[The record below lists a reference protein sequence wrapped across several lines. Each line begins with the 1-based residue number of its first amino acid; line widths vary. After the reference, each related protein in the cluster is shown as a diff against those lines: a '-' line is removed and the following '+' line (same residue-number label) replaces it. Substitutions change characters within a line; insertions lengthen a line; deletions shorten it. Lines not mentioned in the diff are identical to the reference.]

1 MTLSFVILSL
11 ELTLF
16 YKNFDGIV
24 KYNSSKVT
32 LTKNYI
38 YTQCDAGN
46 INGYELTVENSCQ
59 CSQGTC
65 LREMSILQ
73 MLYVLYYYYVLYIT
87 LTLHF
92 QNCTFD
98 ACYSFSVAGNFS
110 ASQLELAN
118 FPTRN

>member
-16 YKNFDGIV
+16 DKNFDDIV

-46 INGYELTVENSCQ
+46 INGYELTVENSFQ
-59 CSQGTC
+59 CSQRTC
-65 LREMSILQ
+65 LREMSIFTDVICIILLLCVSCVIYYSHITFFFKIVLL
-73 MLYVLYYYYVLYIT
+73 MYVIL
-87 LTLHF
+87 F
-92 QNCTFD
+92 
-98 ACYSFSVAGNFS
+98 
-110 ASQLELAN
+110 
-118 FPTRN
+118 R